1 MRITKKTQVLLVI
14 RHYSSIMLALL
25 GSCMLFFGLY
35 IIYGTLTGG
44 GETNLMILLLI
55 CGLFVCFGLYLI
67 YLGFEY
73 ISIEMNKETG
83 AGIYVRKGLF
93 NSERMKFD
101 LSEIN
106 SVYASE
112 YRCLGDCTPSSAV
125 VISTRNREFKL
136 FSPVIWSFKYNR
148 QIADEVS
155 DFLDIPRSDVEYYA
169 G

>member
-1 MRITKKTQVLLVI
+1 MRIAKRTQVLLVI
-14 RHYSSIMLALL
+14 KHHSSIILSLL

-35 IIYGTLTGG
+35 IIYVTLTGKA
-44 GETNLMILLLI
+44 EANLVILFLI

-67 YLGFEY
+67 YPGFEY

-83 AGIYVRKGLF
+83 TGIYVRKGLF
-93 NSERMKFD
+93 SSERVKFD

-112 YRCLGDCTPSSAV
+112 YHCLGDCTPSSMV
-125 VISTRNREFKL
+125 VISTRTREFKL
-136 FSPVIWSFKYNR
+136 FSPVIWSFKSNR
-148 QIADEVS
+148 RIADEVS
-155 DFLDIPRSDVEYYA
+155 DFLDIPRSDVEYYV